1 MRVGI
6 DTYSYHRFFGEIR
19 AGEQDPGTRWT
30 TWDFLDRAIELGVD
44 GVSLETC
51 YLDLDDAEFRQRLA
65 HRLEDA
71 ELDRVLAWGHPGGLE
86 MGRSDERL
94 DDLLRVIE
102 LAATMGVPLVRLV
115 VGTFTHWASEP
126 PDVSVERL
134 VPRVRTACRHAAEL
148 GVRLSIETHTA
159 LPVASLTELIER
171 VDAPNLGVV
180 LDTANVVRVGS
191 DLLEATRLLAA
202 MTDMVHMK
210 DLDLSDADFGDAGG
224 WWPCTSLGA
233 GDLDLHGV
241 LAELRSVGLAGLI
254 CVELA
259 TLPSGSDEERMVAE
273 SVAWLRESILLT
285 G

>member
-19 AGEQDPGTRWT
+19 EGEEDPGTRWT
-30 TWDFLDRAIELGVD
+30 TWDLLDRAVELGVD

-51 YLDLDDAEFRQRLA
+51 YLDLDDSRFRERLV
-65 HRLEDA
+65 LSLDGTG
-71 ELDRVLAWGHPGGLE
+71 LDRALAWGHPGGLE
-86 MGRSDERL
+86 MGKSAERL
-94 DDLLRVIE
+94 GDLLRVIDY
-102 LAATMGVPLVRLV
+102 AAAMGVPLVRLV
-115 VGTFTHWASEP
+115 VGTFTHWGKEP
-126 PDVSVERL
+126 PHVSVERL
-134 VPRVRTACRHAAEL
+134 VPRVRTACRHAAQL
-148 GVRLSIETHTA
+148 GIRLSIETHTA
-159 LPVASLTELIER
+159 LPVAALAQLVER

-191 DLLEATRLLAA
+191 DLLEATRLLAGI
-202 MTDMVHMK
+202 TDMVHMK
-210 DLDLSDADFGDAGG
+210 DLDLSDAGFGHPGG

-241 LAELRSVGLAGLI
+241 LAELRPVGFGGLI

-259 TLPSGSDEERMVAE
+259 TLPPGSDEDRMVAE
-273 SVAWLRESILLT
+273 SVAWLRHSVRLT